1 MKKKSVWISAAIAV
15 VVAIPGVSAWAASTG
30 TTTSPAPTSIS
41 AATTAPAAT
50 STEATDTHHEGKG
63 GPGGRGDHGKGG
75 PGKGHGGEGFM
86 GGGFEKG
93 GVKGNAHSQEYLT
106 LLAEKYAPDQ
116 SAAIKA
122 AYDEKASIV
131 KQIQDLMTA
140 NKAALTQKRTDEKAK
155 MDAIK
160 AKVTSGELTQAQAD
174 VQIKALRD
182 ANDTDKELAPADE
195 TAQRAAQKALNDSF
209 DAAVQAVVNGGSADQ
224 LTQVLPKLVENL
236 KAENQK
242 LNDRL
247 AQLKT
252 EVAAK

>member
-1 MKKKSVWISAAIAV
+1 MKKKTVWISAAIAV
-15 VVAIPGVSAWAASTG
+15 VVAIPGVSAWAASASTP
-30 TTTSPAPTSIS
+30 SPAPTSIV
-41 AATTAPAAT
+41 AATTAPAAG
-50 STEATDTHHEGKG
+50 STEAKDTHERKG

-75 PGKGHGGEGFM
+75 PGKGRDGEGFI

-122 AYDEKASIV
+122 TYDEKASIV
-131 KQIQDLMTA
+131 KQIQDLTTA
-140 NKAALTQKRTDEKAK
+140 NKATLTQKRTDEKAK

-160 AKVTSGELTQAQAD
+160 AKVTSGELTKAQAD
-174 VQIKALRD
+174 EQIKALKA
-182 ANDTDKELAPADE
+182 ANDTDKELATADE
-195 TAQRAAQKALNDSF
+195 TAQRTAQKALNDSF

-252 EVAAK
+252 EAAAK

>member
-1 MKKKSVWISAAIAV
+1 MLTLKKKTVWISAAIAI
-15 VVAIPGVSAWAASTG
+15 VVAIPGVSAWAASVSTP
-30 TTTSPAPTSIS
+30 SPTPTSI
-41 AATTAPAAT
+41 AAAPTAPAAD
-50 STEATDTHHEGKG
+50 STESADTNEGTGKG
-63 GPGGRGDHGKGG
+63 KGNHGKGG
-75 PGKGHGGEGFM
+75 SGKERGGEGFT

-93 GVKGNAHSQEYLT
+93 GVKGNVHSQEYLT

-122 AYDEKASIV
+122 AFDEKAAIS
-131 KQIQDLMTA
+131 KQIQDLTTA

-155 MDAIK
+155 VDDIK

-174 VQIKALRD
+174 AQIQALEA
-182 ANDTDKELAPADE
+182 ANETDKEVAPADE
-195 TAQRAAQKALNDSF
+195 TAQKTAQKALNDSF
-209 DAAVQAVVNGGSADQ
+209 DAAVQAVVSGGSADQ

-252 EVAAK
+252 EVAAQ

>member
-1 MKKKSVWISAAIAV
+1 MKKKTVWISAAIAV
-15 VVAIPGVSAWAASTG
+15 VVAIPGVSAWAASVSP
-30 TTTSPAPTSIS
+30 SPAPTSIV
-41 AATTAPAAT
+41 AATTAPAAD
-50 STEATDTHHEGKG
+50 STEAADTHEGKG
-63 GPGGRGDHGKGG
+63 KGKGG
-75 PGKGHGGEGFM
+75 HDKGGSDKGRGGEGFM
-86 GGGFEKG
+86 GGGIEKG
-93 GVKGNAHSQEYLT
+93 GVKGSVHSQEYLT

-116 SAAIKA
+116 AAAIKA
-122 AYDEKASIV
+122 AYDEKASIS
-131 KQIQDLMTA
+131 KQIQDLTTA

-155 MDAIK
+155 VDAIK

-174 VQIKALRD
+174 EQIKALKA
-182 ANDTDKELAPADE
+182 ANEMDKELSPADE
-195 TAQRAAQKALNDSF
+195 TAQKTAQKALNDSF
-209 DAAVQAVVNGGSADQ
+209 DAAVQTVVNGGSADQ